1 MNILQVVADVHGA
14 GLDHVLGLR
23 NTDPLQLDA
32 SLGLNLLHEHLGLAR
47 VKSDASAASTC
58 TSRATTSMNVG
69 LSLLGWLNL
78 DDQVHVGDVK
88 TTRGDIS
95 GDKDAELAFLEA
107 LHRYLT
113 LVLSNVTVHDFDV
126 LLDLVRQEQR
136 VGISLRLSE
145 DNDLATLSINDQD
158 VSKRGQTVLE
168 WALNSQMLHV
178 PCRLVLELDSQVN
191 DAHILVHVSGGDVS
205 HPPWDS
211 GGEKQNL

>member
-1 MNILQVVADVHGA
+1 MD
-14 GLDHVLGLR
+14 
-23 NTDPLQLDA
+23 
-32 SLGLNLLHEHLGLAR
+32 
-47 VKSDASAASTC
+47 
-58 TSRATTSMNVG
+58 VG

-95 GDKDAELAFLEA
+95 GDKHAELSFLES
-107 LHRYLT
+107 LHRDLT
-113 LVLSNVTVHDFDV
+113 LVLSDVTVHDFDV

-168 WALNSQMLHV
+168 WALNGQMLHV
-178 PCRLVLELDSQVN
+178 PSRLVFELDSQVN
-191 DAHILVHVSGGDVS
+191 DAHILVHVRSGDVS

-211 GGEKQNL
+211 GREKQNL